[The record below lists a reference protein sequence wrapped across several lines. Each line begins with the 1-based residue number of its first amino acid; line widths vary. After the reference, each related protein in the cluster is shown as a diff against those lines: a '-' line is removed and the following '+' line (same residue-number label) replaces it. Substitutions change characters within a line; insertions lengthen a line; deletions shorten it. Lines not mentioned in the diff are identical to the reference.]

1 MESDFIIQYIIY
13 ISQAYYSCI
22 QFFINGRKVEHVE
35 SMVFDAKRYIRE
47 GGIQVL
53 WQCYFVLQG

>member
-53 WQCYFVLQG
+53 